1 MVFLLDFNTSHTSL
15 NIPTTL
21 MEQVALLKRYYLLMR
36 SDSTSVLLSSLII
49 TEATSLIS
57 MHTLV
62 NTSDCF

>member
-1 MVFLLDFNTSHTSL
+1 
-15 NIPTTL
+15 
-21 MEQVALLKRYYLLMR
+21 MEQVALLKQYYLLMR